1 MHIAI
6 FINLFSPALAVL
18 ALIQILFLKKYKTRY
33 HILTLLIILLI
44 FCIPIKHLIIAE
56 YIYGVLAGLSISSIC
71 LLIYTNIKL
80 VRFDKNN
87 IKNQNNKSINLY
99 FYTLSILGLIIYPF
113 HLLIITKTDPNSW
126 GFSPIIFS
134 LVISLIAIIYFIYQ
148 KKLAAIILLIT
159 LICFNLNLLNS
170 ANLWNYLIDP
180 FLFIYAF
187 IFSVIKL
194 IKNIK
199 HKTHNIK

>member
-18 ALIQILFLKKYKTRY
+18 VLMQKLFLKKYKTRY
-33 HILTLLIILLI
+33 HILSLLIILLI

-71 LLIYTNIKL
+71 LLVYTIIKL
-80 VRFDKNN
+80 LKFNKNN
-87 IKNQNNKSINLY
+87 KNNKSINLY

-113 HLLIITKTDPNSW
+113 HLLIITKIDPNSW
-126 GFSPIIFS
+126 GFSPIILS
-134 LVISLIAIIYFIYQ
+134 LVISLLAIFFFIYQ
-148 KKLAAIILLIT
+148 KKLGAIILLIT
-159 LICFNLNLLNS
+159 LICFNINLLNS

-187 IFSVIKL
+187 IFRLIKL
-194 IKNIK
+194 IKYIK
-199 HKTHNIK
+199 HKT

>member
-18 ALIQILFLKKYKTRY
+18 VLMQKLFLKKYKPRY
-33 HILTLLIILLI
+33 HILSLLIILLI

-71 LLIYTNIKL
+71 LLVYTIIELLKFN
-80 VRFDKNN
+80 KNN
-87 IKNQNNKSINLY
+87 KNNKNINLY

-126 GFSPIIFS
+126 GFSPIILS
-134 LVISLIAIIYFIYQ
+134 LVISLLSIIYFIYQ
-148 KKLAAIILLIT
+148 NKLSAIILLIT
-159 LICFNLNLLNS
+159 LISFNLNLLNS

-187 IFSVIKL
+187 IFSAITL
-194 IKNIK
+194 IRYLYIRSAK
-199 HKTHNIK
+199 